1 MLKDEND
8 YEMKCLFFP
17 QAAFTDYFALTG
29 TLGMKHHYSVL
40 TAYLSS
46 ELPDIVT
53 RHPLTQQSN

>member
-1 MLKDEND
+1 MS
-8 YEMKCLFFP
+8 FFP

-29 TLGMKHHYSVL
+29 TLGMKHSYSVL

-53 RHPLTQQSN
+53 RHPVMQQKN